1 MSNMPINGVTPI
13 IMHEYYTPQMCKDNP
28 SLLFVYGD
36 NLLRRGKAGQACI
49 RDEPNTF
56 GIATKVWP
64 STTRGSYFSD
74 SNEAHSFHMVNDIHK
89 LHALLRSPDHTYTHV
104 VFPAA
109 GLGTGLSQLP
119 SRAPR
124 TYEMLKHELL
134 TMFGVEL

>member
-1 MSNMPINGVTPI
+1 MVINGVSPI
-13 IMHEYYTPQMCKDNP
+13 VMHEFYTPQMCKDNP

-56 GIATKVWP
+56 GIATKVRP
-64 STTRGSYFSD
+64 STTDSSYFSD
-74 SNEAHSFHMVNDIHK
+74 FNKSHSFNMVRDIHK

-119 SRAPR
+119 ALAPR
-124 TYEMLKHELL
+124 TYELLKHELL
-134 TMFGVEL
+134 NLFDVRL